1 MHRELYKC
9 QYVASYMYTLFALVR
24 EVKMPQR
31 SPFLQ
36 VNIAVVMVGFLYFL
50 IPLKSL
56 QDVSVEF
63 SEATYR
69 VREDG
74 GSVSVTVVLSGAT
87 QRDVL
92 VEVFTADGSADGEF
106 YILFVC
112 FCPC

>member
-9 QYVASYMYTLFALVR
+9 QYVASYMYTLFAVR

-36 VNIAVVMVGFLYFL
+36 VNIAVVMVGFL

-74 GSVSVTVVLSGAT
+74 GSVSVTVVLSGAA

-92 VEVFTADGSADGEF
+92 VEVFTTDDSADGEF
-106 YILFVC
+106 YTLFVC
-112 FCPC
+112 FYPC